1 MLLQAE
7 NFNSVEF
14 LERQHHPVELL
25 MHEAWL
31 LQTLSHTYLSV
42 AWSLVAQ
49 SDPVKTSQLIES
61 STSMW
66 KFLC

>member
-42 AWSLVAQ
+42 A
-49 SDPVKTSQLIES
+49 
-61 STSMW
+61 
-66 KFLC
+66 